1 MRNLIFVSPLIL
13 LIASSCGSSNKEQ
26 TVSGKIDNAAGQQ
39 ITLIGFPK
47 GQADTLGTKTLTAD
61 GEFSFNVNAGNLAF
75 YSLMV
80 GEEASVVLAFDST
93 ESPRVTANFPE
104 IKKEYKI
111 ADSKD
116 SEAIRDSY
124 VKSYYYESTLDSLM
138 KKLQEAAKN
147 GQDDERNA
155 LSAKYNE
162 MRIEYKDYL
171 TGTIDSDSTS
181 VANFSILQ
189 RLNADQD
196 WPYFIKVRN
205 GLNTRLK
212 GNPFYDQLAN
222 NIAQVENQKKEES
235 SFGPGAEAPDIVLPS
250 PDGKEIALSSLRGN
264 YVLIDFWASWC
275 KPCRIENPNVVKMYN
290 KYADDNFEIFGVSLD
305 KDRAK
310 WIEAIAADKLVW
322 PQVSDLG
329 FWNSAAAQ
337 LYNVRSIPYTV
348 LLDPDGKIIATK
360 LRGPALEAKME
371 SIFGH

>member
-1 MRNLIFVSPLIL
+1 MRNSIIASAAIL
-13 LIASSCGSSNKEQ
+13 LIAGACGTSDEEQ
-26 TVSGKIDNAAGQQ
+26 TVSGKIDNAEGQQ
-39 ITLIGFPK
+39 VTLIGFPK

-61 GEFSFNVNAGNLAF
+61 GEFSFNVNGGNLAF
-75 YSLMV
+75 YTLNV
-80 GEEASVVLAFDST
+80 GEDASVVLAFDST
-93 ESPRVTANFPE
+93 ESPRVTANFTE
-104 IKKEYKI
+104 IKKDYQI
-111 ADSKD
+111 ANSKD
-116 SEAIRDSY
+116 SKAIRDSY
-124 VKSYYYESTLDSLM
+124 VKSYYYETTLDSLM
-138 KKLQEAAKN
+138 KELQEAAKQ
-147 GQDDERNA
+147 GLDAERVE
-155 LSAKYNE
+155 LSSKYNE

-171 TGTIDSDSTS
+171 TGTIDADSTS
-181 VANFSILQ
+181 VANFSVLQ

-205 GLNTRLK
+205 GLDARLK

-222 NIAQVENQKKEES
+222 NIAQVENQKKSES
-235 SFGPGAEAPDIVLPS
+235 AFSTGALAPDIVLPS
-250 PDGKEIALSSLRGN
+250 PEGKEIALSSLRGN

-275 KPCRIENPNVVKMYN
+275 KPCRIENPNVVKMYQ

-310 WIEAIAADKLVW
+310 WIEAIAVDNLTW

-360 LRGPALEAKME
+360 LRGAALEAQME

>member
-1 MRNLIFVSPLIL
+1 MRNSIIASAAIL
-13 LIASSCGSSNKEQ
+13 LIAGACGSSNKEQ
-26 TVSGKIDNAAGQQ
+26 TVSGKIDNAEGQQ
-39 ITLIGFPK
+39 VTLIGFPK
-47 GQADTLGTKTLTAD
+47 GQADTLGAKTLTAD
-61 GEFSFNVNAGNLAF
+61 GEFSFNVNGGNLAF
-75 YSLMV
+75 YTLNV
-80 GEEASVVLAFDST
+80 GEDASVVLAFDST
-93 ESPRVTANFPE
+93 ESPRVTANFTE
-104 IKKEYKI
+104 IKKDYQI
-111 ADSKD
+111 ANSRDSK
-116 SEAIRDSY
+116 AIRDSY
-124 VKSYYYESTLDSLM
+124 VKSYYYETTLDSLM
-138 KKLQEAAKN
+138 KELQEAAKQ
-147 GQDDERNA
+147 GLDAERVE
-155 LSAKYNE
+155 LSSQYNE

-171 TGTIDSDSTS
+171 TGTIDADSTS
-181 VANFSILQ
+181 VANFSVLQ

-205 GLNTRLK
+205 GLDARLK

-222 NIAQVENQKKEES
+222 NIAQVENQKKSES
-235 SFGPGAEAPDIVLPS
+235 AFSTGALAPDIVLLS
-250 PDGKEIALSSLRGN
+250 PEGKEIALSSLRGN

-275 KPCRIENPNVVKMYN
+275 KPCRIENPNVVKMYQ

-310 WIEAIAADKLVW
+310 WIEAIAVDNLTW

-360 LRGPALEAKME
+360 LRGAALEAQME